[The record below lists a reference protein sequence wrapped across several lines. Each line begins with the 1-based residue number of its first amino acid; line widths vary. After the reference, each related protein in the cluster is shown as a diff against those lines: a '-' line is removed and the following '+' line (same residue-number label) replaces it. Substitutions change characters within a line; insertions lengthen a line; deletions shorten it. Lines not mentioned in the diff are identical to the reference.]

1 MQHELKYGS
10 ARVFHKSGT
19 MILNQLQW
27 LHVRMGHA
35 HEHQIKMMVK
45 NGVNLGTKVT
55 YAEIKD
61 LHLGE

>member
-1 MQHELKYGS
+1 
-10 ARVFHKSGT
+10 

-27 LHVRMGHA
+27 LHVRLGHTY
-35 HEHQIKMMVK
+35 EHQIKMMVK

-61 LHLGE
+61 QHLGE

>member
-1 MQHELKYGS
+1 
-10 ARVFHKSGT
+10 